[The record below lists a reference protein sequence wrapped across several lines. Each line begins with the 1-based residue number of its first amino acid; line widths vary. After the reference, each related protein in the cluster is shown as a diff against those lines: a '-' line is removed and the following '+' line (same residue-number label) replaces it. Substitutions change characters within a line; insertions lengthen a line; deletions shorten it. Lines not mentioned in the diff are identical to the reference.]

1 MSLQVSNLGELKTA
15 VQEYLDR
22 PELTAKIPLFIQM
35 GERKIYRLLRC
46 AANLKKQDVSLLAGN
61 DGTFNVP
68 ADYLSTRMLVINGAP
83 VERIS
88 DISATKRLATEPAG
102 TPDAFTV
109 LNGKFQFVPIPDGA
123 ADVSLHYYA
132 DLSGELVSDTDTNN
146 VLISCLDAYIYASCL
161 EATQYLKHDERIQ
174 VWAQLFQNAIESAN
188 ALQDEGEYSG
198 SGLSVGAASGIYG
211 GF

>member
-1 MSLQVSNLGELKTA
+1 MSLEVETLGELKTA

-22 PELTAKIPLFIQM
+22 PDLVAKIPLFIQM

-46 AANLKKQDVSLLAGN
+46 AANLKKADVSLLAGN

-68 ADYLSTRMLVINGAP
+68 ADYLTTRMLTVNGVP

-88 DISATKRLATEPAG
+88 DISASKRLSTEPAG
-102 TPDAFTV
+102 TSDAFTV
-109 LNGKFQFVPIPDGA
+109 LNGKFQLVPVPDGT
-123 ADVSLHYYA
+123 ADVALYYYA
-132 DLSGELVSDTDTNN
+132 DLSGELVNDTDTNN
-146 VLISCLDAYIYASCL
+146 VLVSCLDAYIYAACL
-161 EATQYLKHDERIQ
+161 EATPYIKHDERIQ
-174 VWAQLFQNAIESAN
+174 IWVDLFTAAIDGAN

-198 SGLSVGAASGIYG
+198 SGLSVGPAGGIDG